1 MSDDGTPLIHYE
13 VYTLGG
19 QRWTLHARFG
29 QGERDD
35 AIDEAKSVERT
46 LGLVAKVI
54 RETYY
59 PAQNASEEQTIYAG
73 DSALRN
79 RSAAAKRPRGRGQD
93 PSGAGGN
100 AVAIPEFNQR
110 DPARPVGGS
119 MGNLLKLLLIVGASF
134 TISGAVTGF
143 VQMFLGKLPNYG
155 IGLPSETGSLILF
168 STFVVFFL
176 STALPL
182 AVRLLNWDSGAE
194 RQPPPPN
201 VRRPAAAPRPV
212 RPPPVAVKPEAPPP
226 PAPDDLDA
234 EAEDIEWGSAEEHD
248 EPLPPIEEKAEDVG
262 QDSAKEQ
269 EEKGEESEAEEKL
282 AGEDAADG
290 DNRDGAT
297 LSAEACQIAVMRF
310 LSGLLSDV
318 KKTRPTLDA
327 YNKFGVY
334 LLLAG
339 AIDMLGSR
347 SGLDQDQRRDI
358 LVAAIEVMG
367 TKTETARAFAAKYEE
382 YLMEPRY
389 LAMVQA
395 GRAAMEVVQGGGE
408 APEDLA
414 KVFDVWNKPTQT
426 VQASPRIVT
435 ILFTDM
441 VGSTDLTQAR
451 GDHAAQHLV
460 RRHNSIVRAALAE
473 LSGKEIKHTGDGIM
487 ASFASAANAVE
498 AAVAIQ
504 RSVAG
509 YNEKLEDEQLHLR
522 IGLNSGEPI
531 EEEDD
536 LFGSTVQLAARVCA
550 KTEPDGILCTNVV
563 RELSAGKTHVFVA
576 QGVHELKGF
585 KDPVS
590 LYRVLWDPKEIAAMP
605 APEGECPDEGVVDEA
620 ATVSGSKAEAAND
633 VGGAEEIVN

>member
-35 AIDEAKSVERT
+35 AIDEARSVERT
-46 LGLVAKVI
+46 LGLAAKVI

-59 PAQNASEEQTIYAG
+59 PARNASEEQTIYAG
-73 DSALRN
+73 DLALRN
-79 RSAAAKRPRGRGQD
+79 RPAAAKRARGRGQEAS
-93 PSGAGGN
+93 SGGGD
-100 AVAIPEFNQR
+100 AAIPEFNQR
-110 DPARPVGGS
+110 GPARPAGGS
-119 MGNLLKLLLIVGASF
+119 MGNLLKLLLIVGGAF

-143 VQMFLGKLPNYG
+143 AQMFLGKLPDYG

-168 STFVVFFL
+168 TTFVVSFL

-194 RQPPPPN
+194 RQPPPPK
-201 VRRPAAAPRPV
+201 VRRPVAAARPV
-212 RPPPVAVKPEAPPP
+212 PPPPVAAKPEAPPP
-226 PAPDDLDA
+226 PAPDELDA

-248 EPLPPIEEKAEDVG
+248 EPLPPIEEEAEDASEAG
-262 QDSAKEQ
+262 QDAAKDQ

-290 DNRDGAT
+290 NDRNGAT
-297 LSAEACQIAVMRF
+297 PSAEACQIVVMRF

-327 YNKFGVY
+327 YNKFGIY

-347 SGLDQDQRRDI
+347 SGLDQDERRGI

-367 TKTETARAFAAKYEE
+367 TKAETARAFTAKYEE

-408 APEDLA
+408 VPEDLA

-451 GDHAAQHLV
+451 GDQAAQHLV

-504 RSVAG
+504 RSVADH
-509 YNEKLEDEQLHLR
+509 NEKLEDQQLHLR

-590 LYRVLWDPKEIAAMP
+590 LYTVLWDPREIAALP
-605 APEGECPDEGVVDEA
+605 APEGEFPDEGVVDGGA
-620 ATVSGSKAEAAND
+620 AVSGAEAEAAK
-633 VGGAEEIVN
+633 